1 MTIQFKFDIEDTFKI
16 KGLRRPWDKDV
27 PFLTPI
33 FFNKEVLVR
42 YFYDPRY
49 MCEFGSETYGFFYDL
64 NNEFRIPFGINT
76 NNKIIMWFGDIDQLP
91 DTEKNYLVSENIESD
106 HDIKSEFY
114 DAQINAEFTEPI
126 REIEILLLKK
136 KINESSKNNFGIPIF
151 SSDDKLEYDE
161 IIKECSRY
169 KRISFQNRDDLKRFI
184 SDWNEIL
191 VEDIDH
197 SSIKQYLK
205 DKGIKFKKDIK
216 SNKALEVF
224 IKSVIGEENNI
235 IAPFFHLYDLRI
247 WANHKDA
254 ESVFSEVISNIGL
267 KDETNYNS
275 IYQTLLNN
283 IHEFL
288 LKLLNLIQNKSA

>member
-1 MTIQFKFDIEDTFKI
+1 
-16 KGLRRPWDKDV
+16 
-27 PFLTPI
+27 
-33 FFNKEVLVR
+33 
-42 YFYDPRY
+42 
-49 MCEFGSETYGFFYDL
+49 
-64 NNEFRIPFGINT
+64 
-76 NNKIIMWFGDIDQLP
+76 
-91 DTEKNYLVSENIESD
+91 
-106 HDIKSEFY
+106 
-114 DAQINAEFTEPI
+114 
-126 REIEILLLKK
+126 
-136 KINESSKNNFGIPIF
+136 
-151 SSDDKLEYDE
+151 
-161 IIKECSRY
+161 
-169 KRISFQNRDDLKRFI
+169 
-184 SDWNEIL
+184 